1 MTLDAIILWVAAWWV
16 IGLIVVSTFLLTIRR
31 HEAPVVFDGIR
42 RQRDRAVRLLMI
54 EAWIWPVYV
63 IGLLALALG
72 LRGMR

>member
-16 IGLIVVSTFLLTIRR
+16 VGLIVVSVFMLTLKRA
-31 HEAPVVFDGIR
+31 EAPFVFDVMRQHR
-42 RQRDRAVRLLMI
+42 RVAVRLLLI

-72 LRGMR
+72 LRGKR